1 MGKGVALILA
11 VTTLFNTKGN
21 FKKVAYIP
29 EPIKTAYEI
38 NLTDNVEVLEV
49 VDTNLLKVDIKG
61 KERYI
66 TMSGIETYKKDTK
79 LGGYIH
85 NYLKTKL
92 EGKQVVFEKDP
103 KSRLNMY
110 HGYVWLDGE
119 LVNLELIKKGYAE
132 VRKEEANYEF
142 IEEEIVAK
150 SNLKGIWGNTFK
162 GELDH
167 GNVVN
172 PYVMYT
178 YDQMVEDL
186 RVLKEMYP
194 DLVEIEVLG
203 QSVEGRDI
211 ILVKLGKGDI
221 KIHLNGSMHARE
233 YFTTNVLMK
242 MVDEYAY
249 RYSLGENY
257 GEYDVKSILDKVTMY
272 IVPMVNPDGVNIA
285 QKGLEGVK
293 NPDKLKSMVMVPSID
308 GKVGYKYWKANAN
321 GVDLN
326 NQFENRWENKVT
338 GVYKPSSERFKGYYP
353 LSEPEAKIL
362 KELSDEYDFEIY
374 ASFHT
379 KGRIIYW
386 ADFTVKD
393 WDTLKPIAKGLSEL
407 TGYDLVEP
415 LGPSNYG
422 ACYADWV
429 RETKQ
434 KPSFTI
440 ELCLPGLYASFPDKD
455 FDIEWE
461 RVKYVG
467 LYLANE
473 AIKLRGE

>member
-1 MGKGVALILA
+1 M
-11 VTTLFNTKGN
+11 
-21 FKKVAYIP
+21 
-29 EPIKTAYEI
+29 
-38 NLTDNVEVLEV
+38 LEV

-167 GNVVN
+167 GNIVN

-242 MVDEYAY
+242 MVDSM
-249 RYSLGENY
+249 RIG
-257 GEYDVKSILDKVTMY
+257 IL
-272 IVPMVNPDGVNIA
+272 
-285 QKGLEGVK
+285 
-293 NPDKLKSMVMVPSID
+293 
-308 GKVGYKYWKANAN
+308 
-321 GVDLN
+321 
-326 NQFENRWENKVT
+326 
-338 GVYKPSSERFKGYYP
+338 
-353 LSEPEAKIL
+353 
-362 KELSDEYDFEIY
+362 
-374 ASFHT
+374 
-379 KGRIIYW
+379 
-386 ADFTVKD
+386 
-393 WDTLKPIAKGLSEL
+393 
-407 TGYDLVEP
+407 
-415 LGPSNYG
+415 
-422 ACYADWV
+422 
-429 RETKQ
+429 
-434 KPSFTI
+434 
-440 ELCLPGLYASFPDKD
+440 
-455 FDIEWE
+455 
-461 RVKYVG
+461 
-467 LYLANE
+467 
-473 AIKLRGE
+473 